1 MSTQDARS
9 SPECW
14 ARFRFSV
21 IGQLL
26 ASPPE
31 HGELA
36 QELKKLAERRYRH
49 PTKPDEW
56 IVIGVS
62 TIEKWYYQVKGVD
75 DPIAVLRRKVR
86 SDAGLSKAMTPALL
100 VALGGQYNRY
110 RSWSYQLHRDN
121 LVALVAEQPALGSAP
136 SYSTVYRRM
145 QERGWRKQRALR
157 KNATKGQR
165 AAAERLEKREVRS
178 YEATHVHGLW
188 HSDFHECSRRV
199 VDVYGRYHT
208 PQLFGVL
215 DDRARLC
222 CHLQWYLSES
232 SANHFHGLS
241 QAFHKRGLPRAL
253 MEDNGG
259 AQTAGE
265 TQNGLERLSVTQQLT
280 LSYSPYQ
287 NGKQED
293 FWGLVEGRLMAMLKH
308 VEPLTLEFLN
318 RATQAWVELDYNR
331 TYHSEIGT
339 TPLAHMLA
347 GPDVSR
353 RAPDSEH
360 LRFVFSVQQG
370 RTQRKSD
377 GTISISGVRFEVPN
391 HLRHLRRLQ
400 VRYQRWD
407 LSQAYLVDPR
417 TDALLARIYPQ
428 DKAKNADSRR
438 RTLEPVA
445 PVIADGPPAAEKE
458 QEPLPPLMRKLLA
471 DYAATGLP
479 PAYMPKD
486 EIEPIENQEEQNDDQ

>member
-1 MSTQDARS
+1 MSTEESRS
-9 SPECW
+9 SPERW

-31 HGELA
+31 RGELA
-36 QELKKLAERRYRH
+36 TELKKLAERRYRH
-49 PTKPDEW
+49 PTKPHEW
-56 IVIGVS
+56 LTIGVS
-62 TIEKWYYQVKGVD
+62 TLEKWYYQVKGVD
-75 DPIAVLRRKVR
+75 DPIALLRRKVR
-86 SDAGLSKAMTPALL
+86 ADAGQSRAMPLTLL
-100 VALGGQYNRY
+100 EALGAQYKRH

-121 LVALVAEQPALGSAP
+121 LVALVEEQPTLGFAP

-145 QERGWRKQRALR
+145 HEQGWLKQRKRR
-157 KNATKGQR
+157 KNETKGQR

-178 YEATHVHGLW
+178 YEASHIHGLW
-188 HSDFHECSRRV
+188 HLDFHEGSCRV
-199 VDVYGRYHT
+199 VDAHACWHT
-208 PQLFGVL
+208 PQAFAVL
-215 DDRARLC
+215 DDRSRVC

-232 SANHFHGLS
+232 AETHFHGLS

-259 AQTAGE
+259 AMTAGE
-265 TQNGLERLSVTQQLT
+265 TQNGLERLGVAQQLT
-280 LSYSPYQ
+280 LAYSPYQ

-293 FWGLVEGRLMAMLKH
+293 FWGIVEGRLLAMLEH

-318 RATQAWVELDYNR
+318 RASLAWVELEYNR
-331 TYHSEIGT
+331 KYHTEIGT
-339 TPLAHMLA
+339 TPLQRMLA
-347 GPDVSR
+347 EVDVSR
-353 RAPDSEH
+353 EAPDSEQ
-360 LRFVFSVQQG
+360 LRFFFSVQEN

-377 GTISISGVRFEVPN
+377 GTISIKGVRFEVPN
-391 HLRHLRRLQ
+391 RFRHLRRLQ

-407 LSQAYLVDPR
+407 LSRAYLVDPR
-417 TDALLARIYPQ
+417 SDALLAHLYPQ

-445 PVIADGPPAAEKE
+445 PAIADDPPAAGE
-458 QEPLPPLMRKLLA
+458 EPLPPLMRKLLA

-479 PAYMPKD
+479 PAYLPKD
-486 EIEPIENQEEQNDDQ
+486 EIGPDPHQEEQDDDQ